1 MSNTIGTNLRKYRI
15 QYGYTPKRLADMV
28 DIAKE
33 ILLEIEA
40 GKRIPVPEL
49 VEELAAA
56 VRQPAHRIYGL
67 PEIRTPAQTIAKIVE
82 DEEGE
87 EVTILFGGPRKLDIM
102 MTHEEGITVRLKRV
116 PEGDS
121 DD

>member
-1 MSNTIGTNLRKYRI
+1 MSNTIGTNLRKYRM
-15 QYGYTPKRLADMV
+15 QCGYTPKRLADMV
-28 DIAKE
+28 GIGKE

-56 VRQPAHRIYGL
+56 VRQPAHRLYSL
-67 PEIRTPAQTIAKIVE
+67 PELRTPAQTIAKIVE

-87 EVTILFGGPRKLDIM
+87 EVTVLFGGKRELDIIM
-102 MTHEEGITVRLKRV
+102 MHEDGLTVRLKRM
-116 PEGDS
+116 PE
-121 DD
+121 DDRDD

>member
-1 MSNTIGTNLRKYRI
+1 MNTIGENLKKYRRKC
-15 QYGYTPKRLADMV
+15 GYTPRRLAEMV
-28 DIAKE
+28 DLGVD
-33 ILLEIEA
+33 ILKEIEA
-40 GKRIPVPEL
+40 GKKIPCPEL
-49 VEELAAA
+49 VQELAAA
-56 VRQPAHRIYGL
+56 VRQPAHRLYSL
-67 PEIRTPAQTIAKIVE
+67 PELRTPAQTIAKIVE

-116 PEGDS
+116 PEDDS